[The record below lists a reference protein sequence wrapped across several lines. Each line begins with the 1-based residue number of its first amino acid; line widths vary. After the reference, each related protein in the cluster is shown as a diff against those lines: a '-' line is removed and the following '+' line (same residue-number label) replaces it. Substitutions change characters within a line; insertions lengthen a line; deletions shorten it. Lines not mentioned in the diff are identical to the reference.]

1 MSSTEQMMIGDV
13 GGGPKYVQMQS
24 EPEPSMLSSFYS
36 FHQDSHES
44 TRIFDELPQA
54 TIIQVS
60 RPDAGDISPMLLTY
74 TIEVQYKQFK
84 WQLVKKASHVFY
96 LHFVLKKRA
105 FIEEMHEKQEQV
117 KEWLQNL
124 GIGDHTTVIQDDDGP
139 DDEASPLR
147 AEESAKNRW
156 FFVQRCSI

>member
-1 MSSTEQMMIGDV
+1 MEQLTIGD
-13 GGGPKYVQMQS
+13 GPRYVQMQS
-24 EPEPSMLSSFYS
+24 EPEPEASTLSSLYS
-36 FHQDSHES
+36 FHQDTA

-60 RPDAGDISPMLLTY
+60 RSDAGDISPMLLTY

-84 WQLVKKASHVFY
+84 WQLVKKASHVIY
-96 LHFVLKKRA
+96 LHFALKKRA
-105 FIEEMHEKQEQV
+105 FIEEIHEKQEQV
-117 KEWLQNL
+117 KDWLQNL
-124 GIGDHTTVIQDDDGP
+124 GIGDHTTVMQDEDEP

-156 FFVQRCSI
+156 FFVQRCSV

>member
-1 MSSTEQMMIGDV
+1 MSSTDQLMIGDGV
-13 GGGPKYVQMQS
+13 GGPRYVQMQS

-36 FHQDSHES
+36 FHNHES

-96 LHFVLKKRA
+96 LHFALKKRA
-105 FIEEMHEKQEQV
+105 FIEEIHEKQEQV

-124 GIGDHTTVIQDDDGP
+124 GIGDHTTVIQDEDEP

-156 FFVQRCSI
+156 FFVQRCSV